1 MEFRTPIKQARGLGA
16 SHHGAA
22 HWWVQRLTAIG
33 MVPLMLWL
41 VTGIAANAG
50 GGYLDTI
57 SWLGSPF
64 NAVLMV
70 LAFGVL
76 FYHAALGLQVV
87 LEDYVSH
94 KGVRLGLV
102 IAVRFLAIA
111 LATAA
116 ILAVVRIAFFADLR
130 TAFGG

>member
-22 HWWVQRLTAIG
+22 HWWMQRMTAIG

-41 VTGIAANAG
+41 VIGIATHTG
-50 GGYLDTI
+50 GGYQGAVA
-57 SWLGSPF
+57 WLGSPL
-64 NAVLMV
+64 NAIIMV

-102 IAVRFLAIA
+102 VAVRFLALL

-116 ILAVVRIAFFADLR
+116 IFAVLKI
-130 TAFGG
+130 AFGG

>member
-22 HWWVQRLTAIG
+22 HWWIQRLTAIG

-57 SWLGSPF
+57 SWLGSPL
-64 NAVLMV
+64 NAVWSWSSV
-70 LAFGVL
+70 CSSTTPRWACRSF
-76 FYHAALGLQVV
+76 
-87 LEDYVSH
+87 S
-94 KGVRLGLV
+94 K
-102 IAVRFLAIA
+102 
-111 LATAA
+111 T
-116 ILAVVRIAFFADLR
+116 
-130 TAFGG
+130 T